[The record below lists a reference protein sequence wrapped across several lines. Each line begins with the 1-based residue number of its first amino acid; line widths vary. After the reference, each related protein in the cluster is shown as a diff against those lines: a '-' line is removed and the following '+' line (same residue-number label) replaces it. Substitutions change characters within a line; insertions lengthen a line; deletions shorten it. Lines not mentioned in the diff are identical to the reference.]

1 MADAHNGPAR
11 LHYEVHG
18 EGDPVLMIMGLGSSA
33 KAWYRLLPHIAR
45 HHRAIVFDNRG
56 TGQSDRVSGRLTM
69 NDLVCDALAVLDAAG
84 ERRAHVLGASMGGMI
99 AQHVALD
106 HRERVKSLTLCCTT
120 PVGRS
125 GAPPWRLL
133 ASAAIRPL
141 VGPGGTQALIA
152 PALYAKRTREEQP
165 DRVAEDQKVRADD
178 ATPAATT
185 YAQLGAVAGHDTRRR
200 LSELR
205 GIPTAVL
212 HGDEDTL
219 VPTDR
224 GRDLAG
230 AIPGAKLVIIP
241 GAAHLMTIDAEEETA
256 AAILEH
262 LASASAALA
271 PHAAHG

>member
-1 MADAHNGPAR
+1 MAEAHNGSTR

-18 EGDPVLMIMGLGSSA
+18 QGDPVLMIMGLGSSA
-33 KAWYRLLPHIAR
+33 KAWYRLLPHIAG
-45 HHRAIVFDNRG
+45 HHKAIVFDNRG
-56 TGQSDRVSGRLTM
+56 TGRSDRVSGRLSM
-69 NDLVCDALAVLDAAG
+69 DDLVCDALAVLDAAG

-106 HRERVKSLTLCCTT
+106 HRERVKSLTLCCTS
-120 PVGRS
+120 PVGRN

-133 ASAAIRPL
+133 ASVAIRPI
-141 VGPGGTQALIA
+141 VGRERTNGLIA
-152 PALYAKRTREEQP
+152 PALYAKRTRGEQP
-165 DRVAEDQKVRADD
+165 ERVQEDQRIRAADE
-178 ATPAATT
+178 TPAATH

-205 GIPTAVL
+205 GIPTAVV

-219 VPTDR
+219 VPTER
-224 GRDLAG
+224 GREIAA

-256 AAILEH
+256 AAILQH

-271 PHAAHG
+271 PHAANG